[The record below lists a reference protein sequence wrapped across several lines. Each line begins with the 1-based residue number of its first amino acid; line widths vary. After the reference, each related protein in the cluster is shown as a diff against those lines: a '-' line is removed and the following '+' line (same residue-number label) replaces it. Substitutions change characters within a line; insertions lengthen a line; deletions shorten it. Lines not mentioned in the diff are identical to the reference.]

1 MGSAIVGPSRRMYS
15 RNFVLTSPTSLA
27 CWRSRSD
34 TFSSMAAVMVTVVR
48 SGGCLLLCLRR
59 LFESLSEE
67 GSWRF
72 FFELLRSAA
81 SASWRFLRSSSCP
94 AISCPSCVSIF
105 SCCVSCFSNAAM
117 ICCRAAAGTWTVPL
131 LPPTLLMAKR
141 GMAPQRRDVQ
151 ALSLEPAFG
160 YAGGGSGEL
169 LAKRPPYQRPAS
181 AWPTRPIPP

>member
-59 LFESLSEE
+59 LFESLNEE

-94 AISCPSCVSIF
+94 ATSCPSCASIF

-117 ICCRAAAGTWTVPL
+117 IRLQGGNWHLDRPAAATNAAHGEAWNGSAEEGTC
-131 LPPTLLMAKR
+131 KR
-141 GMAPQRRDVQ
+141 GATGVT
-151 ALSLEPAFG
+151 ALA
-160 YAGGGSGEL
+160 
-169 LAKRPPYQRPAS
+169 R
-181 AWPTRPIPP
+181 